1 MLATDAGRIGSLLC
15 LQYMLEGL
23 RACCACNRCWMDWQ
37 LVMFAIYAGWIKSLL
52 CLQQMLGGLA
62 ACYVCS
68 ICARD

>member
-1 MLATDAGRIGSLLC
+1 MLAIDVGWFGSLLC

-23 RACCACNRCWMDWQ
+23 RACCAGNRCWADWQ
-37 LVMFAIYAGWIKSLL
+37 LAMFAVYAGGIKSLL

-68 ICARD
+68 ICWRD